1 MERNTPTIDKM
12 LTFTLFLF
20 TASSMFSISISQV
33 SAGVGGILWLL
44 RTHLTDTWK
53 EQRWPLGIPF
63 ILFVLACFIAVAN
76 AYNISYSYESLKK
89 LLEFLIFFWVLN
101 CVRDN
106 NLRNSLVLVLIAFA
120 TFASLFGFFEA
131 WQLSKIATDALQIR
145 PDGLQSTYMTFA
157 GLLMMVEV
165 LALAYVIFFQST
177 HKWVWASIGIIF
189 YSLLLSLTRQAWLGL
204 FVGLICLVF
213 FLGKKFLLFLPFL
226 IVIIFFISPI
236 TTKTRITETLRPI
249 IPIKIFEES
258 ILPYEITALDEN
270 PKWESGK
277 LIKLRDFM
285 WTERANNRLELV
297 PKGVMRD
304 NTQNR
309 VLDYVIRNKIKE
321 ITIEVYDAGIYYNE
335 RDWSLASRINLW
347 QFGWKVFKDYPLTG
361 CGFKCVDLIH
371 NQYIDPFP
379 QYSGSVRHLRGMHN
393 NFIQITVDT
402 GILGLSTWLGIW
414 ACFFWLLCRK
424 ATNLK
429 PDTPERWI
437 VFGSAATVLAFHT
450 GGIFET
456 NFYDSEVAMLLYFIM
471 ALPFTGS
478 QNIPKATSKV

>member
-1 MERNTPTIDKM
+1 MERNILIIDKM
-12 LTFTLFLF
+12 LIFTLFLF
-20 TASSMFSISISQV
+20 TASSMFSISITQV
-33 SAGVGGILWLL
+33 TAGVGGILWLL

-101 CVRDN
+101 CVRNN
-106 NLRNSLVLVLIAFA
+106 NLRNSLVLVLIAIA
-120 TFASLFGFFEA
+120 TLVSLFGFFET
-131 WQLSKIATDALQIR
+131 WQLSKMTTSNILWIR

-213 FLGKKFLLFLPFL
+213 FRKKKFLLFLPL
-226 IVIIFFISPI
+226 LTVIIFFISPVS
-236 TTKTRITETLRPI
+236 TKTRIAYTLRPV

-258 ILPYEITALDEN
+258 ILPYKIAALDEN
-270 PKWESGK
+270 LKWESGK
-277 LIKLRDFM
+277 LIKLTDFI

-304 NTQNR
+304 NIQ
-309 VLDYVIRNKIKE
+309 NKILNYAVMKKSKE
-321 ITIEVYDAGIYYNE
+321 ITLDVYDAAIQ
-335 RDWSLASRINLW
+335 SLEKDSSLESRINLW

-361 CGFKCVDLIH
+361 CGFRCVDLIH
-371 NQYIDPFP
+371 NQYIDPWPRFH
-379 QYSGSVRHLRGMHN
+379 GSIRHLKGMHN
-393 NFIQITVDT
+393 NLIQIAVDT
-402 GILGLSTWLGIW
+402 GILGLTAWLGIW
-414 ACFFWLLCRK
+414 ATATCPRTAIGQLCWTWRLLAR
-424 ATNLK
+424 
-429 PDTPERWI
+429 
-437 VFGSAATVLAFHT
+437 S
-450 GGIFET
+450 
-456 NFYDSEVAMLLYFIM
+456 
-471 ALPFTGS
+471 
-478 QNIPKATSKV
+478 